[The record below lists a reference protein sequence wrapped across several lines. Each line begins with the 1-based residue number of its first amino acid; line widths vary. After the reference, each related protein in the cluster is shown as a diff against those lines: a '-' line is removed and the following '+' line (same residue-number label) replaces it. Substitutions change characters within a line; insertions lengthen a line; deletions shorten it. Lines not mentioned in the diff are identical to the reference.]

1 MDILKESE
9 NPPKRECLLTA
20 AGSQEVNG
28 SYTQTSEEDLFYK
41 KKYTAGDP
49 AGIVYIITLESLPE
63 LGEDFEVAWALQ
75 SHDTVSDEVVTF
87 YATPCDEPEAQ
98 GFPLKGWIT
107 ISGLEPVPR
116 IFPRPVQLPR
126 DRASN
131 LDIIE
136 ENRER
141 DFPIEPFWANNQNED
156 EPEEENLGIFDD
168 WDEFGGDDED
178 EDWRDN
184 EFEEPSSEGEDS
196 DYGEVELP
204 DDIMANFQDGHFVH
218 KLNPVEDSVPD
229 EQTEA
234 VSPRGVGNEVD
245 SDTSEDNTVV
255 RHDTNRDSLYD
266 QSELPQ
272 KPLVQVDGKEE
283 VEEEDD
289 SNEEKIELPPQRRME
304 SGICTDSVDYTGT
317 TEVDL
322 KNPQLAFARSQ
333 GKEGEITIVD
343 LRTEPPSI
351 TGARIGSRVMRH
363 ARVGSGQQDEIDFR
377 IISPPYKPLIAPIKN
392 PFLSSITVHSRSR
405 TGRDPVDVDLISSL
419 MPSEGMKS
427 PRRKSG
433 RMTGVKNAGSE
444 PRRKS
449 QRKHQGKRSQ
459 SIENNGV
466 GAEEKEAKLDEVPA
480 AKVTQTKTEVKTDV
494 NVSSP
499 SEIKRDPAREKLEEE
514 MHQLKTKMRKCDRL
528 SKLRKRGRSLTKEQ
542 QETLVH
548 KSKYQ
553 KRIEELRKE
562 LGSDIGRS

>member
-131 LDIIE
+131 LDIIV
-136 ENRER
+136 ENLEQ
-141 DFPIEPFWANNQNED
+141 DFPIEPFWAENQNPQNAVDEED
-156 EPEEENLGIFDD
+156 MGMFDD
-168 WDEFGGDDED
+168 WDEFRDDE
-178 EDWRDN
+178 EEVWRDN
-184 EFEEPSSEGEDS
+184 NYEEPSSEGEDS

-218 KLNPVEDSVPD
+218 KHNPVDNSVPD
-229 EQTEA
+229 ERAEA
-234 VSPRGVGNEVD
+234 VSPLGNDVD

-255 RHDTNRDSLYD
+255 RHDANRDSLYD
-266 QSELPQ
+266 QSEASS
-272 KPLVQVDGKEE
+272 KSLVSGQVDEKEE
-283 VEEEDD
+283 VEEEDEGD
-289 SNEEKIELPPQRRME
+289 AVKVELPPQRRME
-304 SGICTDSVDYTGT
+304 SGACTDRDYTET
-317 TEVDL
+317 SEVDL
-322 KNPQLAFARSQ
+322 KNPQLAYARSQ

-351 TGARIGSRVMRH
+351 SGARIGSLVMRH

-377 IISPPYKPLIAPIKN
+377 VISSPYKPLIAPPKD
-392 PFLSSITVHSRSR
+392 PFISSKSR
-405 TGRDPVDVDLISSL
+405 TGRDPVDVDLI
-419 MPSEGMKS
+419 EGVKS

-433 RMTGVKNAGSE
+433 RVTGSNESQ
-444 PRRKS
+444 RRKS
-449 QRKHQGKRSQ
+449 QRKQPGKRSQ
-459 SIENNGV
+459 NNEIPTNNNGV
-466 GAEEKEAKLDEVPA
+466 GDEEKEAKLSEVTTE
-480 AKVTQTKTEVKTDV
+480 KVTQTKTEEKTDI
-494 NVSSP
+494 NVSSQ
-499 SEIKRDPAREKLEEE
+499 SESKRDPQREKLEEE

-528 SKLRKRGRSLTKEQ
+528 SKLRKRGRTLSKEQ

-562 LGSDIGRS
+562 LGSDIGKS